1 MAFSYNFLIERDVFN
16 KRKASELQQ
25 KIKTPLKC
33 YSVTN
38 FKMIDDFNFEFN
50 KSNRKMIAGKF
61 MVFKDTKLH
70 KGSYSLEDAPK
81 ENYRI
86 TITFHE

>member
-1 MAFSYNFLIERDVFN
+1 MAFSYNFLIEKDVFN
-16 KRKASELQQ
+16 KRKTSELQQ

-38 FKMIDDFNFEFN
+38 FKMIDEFNFEFN

-70 KGSYSLEDAPK
+70 KGSYVK
-81 ENYRI
+81 EEMPNEKYRI